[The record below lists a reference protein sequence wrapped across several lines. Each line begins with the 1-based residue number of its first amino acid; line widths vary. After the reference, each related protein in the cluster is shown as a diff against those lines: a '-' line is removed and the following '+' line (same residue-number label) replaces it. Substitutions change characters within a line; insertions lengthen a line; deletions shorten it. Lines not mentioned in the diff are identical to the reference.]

1 MAYDDPTP
9 ERENDDHAQTTAA
22 DGAELLRRQGDYDG
36 DATLSVYYAAFGTTF
51 RARLRPVESREA
63 LALSDLSEVEV
74 KDGETEVVHTFD
86 LSTQLTHV
94 PPVVRNAVSRP
105 VQFPET

>member
-51 RARLRPVESREA
+51 RARLRPVADREA
-63 LALSDLSEVEV
+63 LELSDLSEVEGV
-74 KDGETEVVHTFD
+74 GGDVIHSFD

-105 VQFPET
+105 VQFPEA